1 MYLTKITVDS
11 MTLQHLRIFDAYRRK
26 QELYKAFTPVDE
38 NRPFLFRLTEKNT
51 GTQVLVLSDKQP
63 KVLPFGTW
71 ETKIVSDTFYKSS
84 RYVFD
89 VEANPTVKHAC
100 FDDKGN
106 KKDQGKRVGLKPE
119 AYEGW
124 FLRKLKDAGCEVK
137 SVSVTPLGP
146 KVCHHKGQTVTH
158 ASAQFRGVLHVKDS
172 GAFLKAAT
180 QGIGTGRAFGFGMML
195 LKQA

>member
-1 MYLTKITVDS
+1 MYLTKITVDT
-11 MTLQHLRIFDAYRRK
+11 MTLQRHCIFDAYRWK
-26 QELYKAFTPVDE
+26 QELYKAFTPVYE
-38 NRPFLFRLTEKNT
+38 NRPFLFRVIEKST
-51 GTQVLVLSDKQP
+51 GTQVLVLSVKQP

-71 ETKIVSDTFYKSS
+71 ETKVVPENFYRSS

-106 KKDQGKRVGLKPE
+106 KKKQGKRVGLKPE

-137 SVSVTPLGP
+137 AVSVTPLGP
-146 KVCHHKGQTVTH
+146 KVCHRKGQTVTH
-158 ASAQFRGVLHVKDS
+158 LSTQFRGVLHVKDS